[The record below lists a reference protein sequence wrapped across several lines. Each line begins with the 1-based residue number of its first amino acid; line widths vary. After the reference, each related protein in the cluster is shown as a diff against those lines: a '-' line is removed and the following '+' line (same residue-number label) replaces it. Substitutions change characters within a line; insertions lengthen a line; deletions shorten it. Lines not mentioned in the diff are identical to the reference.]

1 MVDQQTDQMI
11 DLVNS
16 WSEYLLNARGNSA
29 NTVNN
34 YRRDVLKFV
43 KFSLKH
49 RDQIL
54 TRDDIEHISLT
65 DFRSWLAFERNQG
78 LKPQS
83 LARSLS
89 GLKNFFI
96 WVEKNYGIENS
107 NISSLK
113 SAKIQKPL
121 PRPIPTEKIQKFLDL
136 ISIDNT
142 KPWINA
148 RNLAIILL
156 MYGCG
161 LRISEAL
168 SIDSGYS
175 FIDEFILIKGKGG
188 KERQVPILPLVRNA
202 IKDYLDKHNPSKR
215 QTRFLFIG
223 ENGKKL
229 SPKVIQNLVAKVRV
243 SIGLPESITPH
254 AFRHSFASHLLENGA
269 NLRSLQKL
277 LGHSSL
283 SSTQIY
289 TKVTAKRLLE
299 VYNKSHRPKRLKN

>member
-34 YRRDVLKFV
+34 YKRDVLKFV

-168 SIDSGYS
+168 SIDSDYS

-202 IKDYLDKHNPSKR
+202 IKDYLDKYNPSKR
-215 QTRFLFIG
+215 ETRFLFIG

-243 SIGLPESITPH
+243 SIGLPE
-254 AFRHSFASHLLENGA
+254 
-269 NLRSLQKL
+269 
-277 LGHSSL
+277 
-283 SSTQIY
+283 
-289 TKVTAKRLLE
+289 
-299 VYNKSHRPKRLKN
+299 